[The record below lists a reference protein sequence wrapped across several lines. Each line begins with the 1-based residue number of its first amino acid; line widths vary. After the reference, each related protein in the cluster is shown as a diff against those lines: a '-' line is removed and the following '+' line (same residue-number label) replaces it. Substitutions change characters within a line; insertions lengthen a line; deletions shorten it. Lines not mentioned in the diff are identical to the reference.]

1 MATTPVVPIS
11 AAPAAPAPAPAPAA
25 APPAAP
31 AAVAAP
37 STPAPAAPS
46 AAPTAPATPAA
57 GAPPATPSGP
67 QPPAKL
73 NPGEYGNAVDSYQAE
88 VTWRQELEAFKAE
101 NPGVAVDDESPWVGT
116 DTKPA
121 EGETPAADAAAQP
134 ADGETKPADAETPA
148 ADADAETFS
157 LDEGPAS
164 LTPQALNDLLKGDE
178 ALKAAIEG
186 NPAAKGA
193 LFKMA
198 REHAE
203 LSQFKGIFPNKDAA
217 TFARDTA
224 NRTVGLRSQF
234 QMAETPEGMSK
245 AFDSFMQ
252 EFAVIGADGKQV
264 VDETG
269 SPVYG
274 DDLYLFGEHVVDRY
288 ADSSLAEVDARLAA
302 NQYTDEAQRERDND
316 LKLALSIIKDD
327 LHPADGNPGA
337 KKDPDLSHLPDD
349 VRKEVQGRLDEAKRI
364 EAANAEAKAGGKK
377 QSRDQV
383 RKEGT
388 QQFFKDAGTRTFQQV
403 DKIIDGL
410 RKAGAIIPDWQLN
423 TPLPGTQT
431 SAFKNAVGM
440 EIENHIKADPYESN
454 KQIQLE
460 VQYLA
465 NPTPENMAA
474 RVQAFDAILQS
485 RDETGKSLLNRIV
498 TKLVRKYGSEVQTA
512 AQSQQTG
519 KAPTASTEPK
529 AGPAVQPKQMNA
541 DEAWSTA
548 TNQLAKEVKD
558 WHSLSDSERLSQVF
572 ARQREILTAK
582 R

>member
-1 MATTPVVPIS
+1 
-11 AAPAAPAPAPAPAA
+11 
-25 APPAAP
+25 
-31 AAVAAP
+31 
-37 STPAPAAPS
+37 
-46 AAPTAPATPAA
+46 
-57 GAPPATPSGP
+57 
-67 QPPAKL
+67 
-73 NPGEYGNAVDSYQAE
+73 
-88 VTWRQELEAFKAE
+88 
-101 NPGVAVDDESPWVGT
+101 
-116 DTKPA
+116 
-121 EGETPAADAAAQP
+121 
-134 ADGETKPADAETPA
+134 
-148 ADADAETFS
+148 
-157 LDEGPAS
+157 
-164 LTPQALNDLLKGDE
+164 
-178 ALKAAIEG
+178 
-186 NPAAKGA
+186 
-193 LFKMA
+193 
-198 REHAE
+198 
-203 LSQFKGIFPNKDAA
+203 
-217 TFARDTA
+217 
-224 NRTVGLRSQF
+224 
-234 QMAETPEGMSK
+234 MAETPEEMSK
-245 AFDSFMQ
+245 AFDSFTQ

-274 DDLYLFGEHVVDRY
+274 DDLYMLGEHVVDRY

-302 NQYTDEAQRERDND
+302 NQYTDDAQRERDND

-327 LHPADGNPGA
+327 LHPAA

-383 RKEGT
+383 RKKGT
-388 QQFFKDAGTRTFQQV
+388 QQFYEEAGPRTFQQV
-403 DKIIDGL
+403 DKIIDSL

-454 KQIQLE
+454 KQLQLE

-519 KAPTASTEPK
+519 KAPTASVEPK
-529 AGPAVQPKQMNA
+529 AGPAAQPQRMSA
-541 DEAWSTA
+541 DDAYRAA
-548 TNQLAKEVKD
+548 TNELAKSVKD
-558 WHSLSDSERLSQVF
+558 WHSLSDAERMSQTL
-572 ARQREILTAK
+572 ARQRQLLVG

>member
-1 MATTPVVPIS
+1 MATTPVVPA

-46 AAPTAPATPAA
+46 AALTAPATPAA

-116 DTKPA
+116 ETKPA
-121 EGETPAADAAAQP
+121 EGETPAADAAATP
-134 ADGETKPADAETPA
+134 ADAETKPAETETPA

-269 SPVYG
+269 EPVYG
-274 DDLYLFGEHVVDRY
+274 DDLYLLGEHVVKDRFIEKFE
-288 ADSSLAEVDARLAA
+288 SEVKEALQK
-302 NQYTDEAQRERDND
+302 NTYTSEDERELDND
-316 LKLALSIIKDD
+316 TALAFDIIKRRYFPEESDSK
-327 LHPADGNPGA
+327 P
-337 KKDPDLSHLPDD
+337 KDPDLSHLPDD

-474 RVQAFDAILQS
+474 RVQAFDSILQS

>member
-1 MATTPVVPIS
+1 MATTPVVPA

-25 APPAAP
+25 APPAASAAP
-31 AAVAAP
+31 AAP
-37 STPAPAAPS
+37 PTPAPAAP
-46 AAPTAPATPAA
+46 TATPAA
-57 GAPPATPSGP
+57 GVPPTTPTGP

-73 NPGEYGNAVDSYQAE
+73 NAGEYGNAVDSYQAE
-88 VTWRQELEAFKAE
+88 VTWKQELEAFKEA
-101 NPGVAVDDESPWVGT
+101 NPGVAVDDESPWAGT
-116 DTKPA
+116 ETKPA
-121 EGETPAADAAAQP
+121 ETETPAADPAAAP
-134 ADGETKPADAETPA
+134 EDGEAKPADTETPA
-148 ADADAETFS
+148 ADSDAETFS

-252 EFAVIGADGKQV
+252 EFAVIGPDGKQV
-264 VDETG
+264 VDESG
-269 SPVYG
+269 APVYG
-274 DDLYLFGEHVVDRY
+274 DDLYMFGEHVVDRY

-327 LHPADGNPGA
+327 LHPADGGPAA

-377 QSRDQV
+377 QSRDQI
-383 RKEGT
+383 RQEGT
-388 QQFFKDAGTRTFQQV
+388 KQFFKDAGTRTFQQV

-423 TPLPGTQT
+423 TPLPGSQT

-440 EIENHIKADPYESN
+440 EIENHLKADPYESN
-454 KQIQLE
+454 KQMQLE
-460 VQYLA
+460 IQYLA

-474 RVQAFDAILQS
+474 RVQAFDAVLQS

-519 KAPTASTEPK
+519 TAPTASAEPK
-529 AGPAVQPKQMNA
+529 AGPAVQPRQMNP
-541 DEAWSTA
+541 DEAWGAA